1 MANRRGFLRSLM
13 NLTALGGLPVNRI
26 QATSS
31 ARDYLKELGVRPII
45 NGSGAYTA
53 MTGSLM
59 WPQVLRAME
68 AASRQFV
75 RLDELHDAVGKRLA
89 ALLGCEAAMVPAGA
103 AAGLTLGTA
112 ACITGTDPELIKRL
126 PDTAGMKNEV
136 IVQKS
141 HRFPYDHLVRNCG
154 VRLVEV
160 ETRAE
165 LEQAIN
171 QRTALLLFL
180 NKHDGRG
187 RIKLEEFVGLG
198 KKHGIPTFNDAAADV
213 PPVENLWKYTKMGFD
228 LVTFSG
234 GKGIRGPQSAGLL
247 LGRANLIGAARLNTA
262 PHSDSIGRGLKVNKE
277 EMVGMLVAL
286 ELYLKHDHVADWR
299 QWEGRIK
306 LMGAALSALR
316 GVTAESFVPAI
327 ANQVPHLRVRWDAS
341 LIQIAPPEV
350 MRQLREGAPSIELV
364 PAPEIKESL
373 EIASWMLQPGEAQ
386 IVARR
391 LREIF
396 KTASQT

>member
-1 MANRRGFLRSLM
+1 MANRRVFLRSLL
-13 NLTALGGLPVNRI
+13 NLTALGNLPVNSV
-26 QATSS
+26 QATSFGS
-31 ARDYLKELGVRPII
+31 DQLKELGVRPII

-68 AASRQFV
+68 AAARQFV
-75 RLDELHDAVGKRLA
+75 RLDELHDAVGKRIA
-89 ALLGCEAAMVPAGA
+89 ALLDCEAAMVPAGA

-126 PDTAGMKNEV
+126 PDTAGLKNEV

-160 ETRAE
+160 ETREE
-165 LEQAIN
+165 LAQAIN
-171 QRTALLLFL
+171 KRTALLLFL

-213 PPVENLWKYTKMGFD
+213 PPVENLWQYTKMGFD

-247 LGRANLIGAARLNTA
+247 LGRADLIRAARLNTA

-286 ELYLKHDHVADWR
+286 ELYLKHDHAADWR
-299 QWEGRIK
+299 EWEGRIK
-306 LMGAALSALR
+306 LMGETLSALR
-316 GVTAESFVPAI
+316 GVTAERFVPAI
-327 ANQVPHLRVRWDAS
+327 ANQVPHLRVGWDAS

-350 MRQLREGAPSIELV
+350 MRQLREGTPSIELV

-396 KTASQT
+396 KTASQI

>member
-1 MANRRGFLRSLM
+1 MTDRRGFLHSLI
-13 NLTALGGLPVNRI
+13 NLTALGNLPLGGA
-26 QATSS
+26 QA
-31 ARDYLKELGVRPII
+31 APAQPDYLKELGVRPII

-59 WPQVLRAME
+59 WPQVPRAIE

-75 RLDELHDAVGKRLA
+75 RLDELHDAVGKRIA
-89 ALLGCEAAMVPAGA
+89 KLLGCEAAMVPAGA
-103 AAGLTLGTA
+103 AAGLTLGAA
-112 ACITGTDPELIKRL
+112 ACITGADPALIKRL
-126 PDTAGMKNEV
+126 PDATGMKNEV

-141 HRFPYDHLVRNCG
+141 HRFPYDHMVRNCG
-154 VRLVEV
+154 VRLIEV
-160 ETRAE
+160 ETREE
-165 LEQAIN
+165 LERALN
-171 QRTALLLFL
+171 ERTALLLFL
-180 NKHDGRG
+180 NKHNSRG
-187 RIKLEEFVGLG
+187 RIKLEEFVQLG
-198 KKHGIPTFNDAAADV
+198 KKHKVPTFNDAAADA

-247 LGRANLIGAARLNTA
+247 LGRADLIRAARLNTA

-286 ELYLKHDHVADWR
+286 ELYLKHDHAADWR
-299 QWEGRIK
+299 EWEQRVK
-306 LMGAALSALR
+306 LMGETLSSLR
-316 GVTAESFVPAI
+316 GVTAERFTPEI

-341 LIQIAPPEV
+341 LVRITPAEV
-350 MRQLREGAPSIELV
+350 MRQLREGNPSIELV
-364 PAPEIKESL
+364 PAPEVKESL

-391 LREIF
+391 IRETL
-396 KTASQT
+396 KGASQA